1 MRSNMNQTFIFI
13 VICLAIFV
21 FFLSVG
27 ILIFGITVIVQHASG
42 FTYEDCLELYFN
54 NDLCDMLIPPLPLQ
68 IVNWTVP
75 FP

>member
-1 MRSNMNQTFIFI
+1 MNETFIFI

-27 ILIFGITVIVQHASG
+27 ILIFGITVILQHASG
-42 FTYEDCLELYFN
+42 YSYEQCIQDFDQYF
-54 NDLCDMLIPPLPLQ
+54 CDEIIPPIPLQ
-68 IVNWTVP
+68 AINWTVP